1 MEVPGEQ
8 AKQAKE
14 KNGVNTDKLISKQ
27 MTTPLHPSHRYD
39 KGYNELEQLDGIKD
53 KKRQEYLDN
62 KGALLQVVNL
72 AMVCTDLR
80 LSLKEFQ
87 VVGPLKQ
94 IQC

>member
-39 KGYNELEQLDGIKD
+39 KGYNELE
-53 KKRQEYLDN
+53 
-62 KGALLQVVNL
+62 
-72 AMVCTDLR
+72 
-80 LSLKEFQ
+80 
-87 VVGPLKQ
+87 
-94 IQC
+94 